1 MIKNIDA
8 LVEEII
14 DATEDSVKSKSK
26 LISIMREHFSVGNAI
41 VLSEKMLKNKD
52 VSKIHETVLYR
63 IVKELGIDVNK
74 HFTGDTA
81 NYSEILDRM
90 IELKNRVDR
99 LEKEK
104 ERGGENNNAWPI
116 RRDKRR
122 IFVR

>member
-14 DATEDSVKSKSK
+14 DTTEDSIKNKNK

-41 VLSEKMLKNKD
+41 MFSEKMLKNKD
-52 VSKIHETVLYR
+52 ASKIHETVLYR

-81 NYSEILDRM
+81 NYSEVLDRM
-90 IELKNRVDR
+90 ISLENRVGK

-104 ERGGENNNAWPI
+104 EKGGENN
-116 RRDKRR
+116 
-122 IFVR
+122 V

>member
-74 HFTGDTA
+74 HFTGDTT

-90 IELKNRVDR
+90 ISLENRVGK

-104 ERGGENNNAWPI
+104 EKGGENNNA
-116 RRDKRR
+116 
-122 IFVR
+122 